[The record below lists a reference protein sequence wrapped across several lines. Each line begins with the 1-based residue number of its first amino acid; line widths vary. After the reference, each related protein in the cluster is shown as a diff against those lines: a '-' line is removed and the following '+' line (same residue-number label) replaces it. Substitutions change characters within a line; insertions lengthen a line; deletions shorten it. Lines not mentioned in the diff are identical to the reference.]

1 MLRSL
6 LLSCAILVMTVGSQT
21 AQAHEYYRT
30 RADHPRIIYVDNDNH
45 GHGNGRG
52 RHHNDSD
59 RSSRRH
65 HDESRDFRADTN
77 RSIRFGTD
85 DLNIIINWYN
95 TQGRSIVTH
104 DRNDLGLP
112 PGLERQIRLR
122 GDLPPGLR
130 VRALPPGLERS
141 LTPAPRDCQRV
152 MIGDDVALISIATGA
167 IIDMIRLAQ

>member
-6 LLSCAILVMTVGSQT
+6 LLSCAVLVMTVGSQT
-21 AQAHEYYRT
+21 AQAHDYYRT

-45 GHGNGRG
+45 GHGNGHR
-52 RHHNDSD
+52 RHHNETRYSNK
-59 RSSRRH
+59 H
-65 HDESRDFRADTN
+65 HGDERDFSDN

-95 TQGRSIVTH
+95 TQGRSSVTH

-141 LTPAPRDCQRV
+141 LSPAPRDCQRV